1 MDLIDP
7 DTNQGQ
13 FKSQASAGT
22 KPPQRYVVI
31 GTAGH
36 IDHGKTALVR
46 ALTGQETD
54 RLPEE
59 RARGISIDLGFAYF
73 SLPNG
78 AMAAIVD
85 VPGHERF
92 VRNMIAGA
100 SGIDVALL
108 VVAANE
114 GVMPQTVE
122 HFEILNLLGIPRG
135 LTVLTKVDIADTD
148 QVEKTLE
155 DVRRLT
161 KGTFLGNAPI
171 IPVSSITG
179 QGLDRLLYAL
189 STIAERLPPKEG
201 VGVTQM
207 PIDRAFVVPGFGLVV
222 TGTVTRGRIVTGD
235 ILQILPPGV
244 EVRVR
249 ALQVHRSE
257 VNQVQEG
264 MRTAVNLTGS
274 DLDATGVK
282 RGMVLAA
289 PGLLS
294 PLRYF
299 VGNLTML
306 ESADRPL
313 TTGGRVRLHVGTSEV
328 MARITLLDQESLK
341 PGESGYARFKTES
354 EVVVTPRTRFII
366 RSYSP
371 VTTIGG
377 GVVLDIHG
385 HYRRFDKAGISFL
398 QKIHGASVN
407 DIVFL
412 EIQRHFRPVS
422 LMDVVKRTG
431 LSPDFVGKVVSEK
444 IRNGEVV
451 CLDKTESFLA
461 SSALEALLEQTT
473 RTITEFHR
481 TSRLTK
487 GMKMEDLRSA
497 VAADWNPRSF
507 ADVIGLLAQRNA
519 LLVYG
524 DVVSLPHSTPRLT
537 EAEET
542 AKTRIIEAFEQGGFK
557 PPSISEAIAKAGV
570 DQRTGREI
578 ATMLEK
584 DGIIVR
590 VQGDIAFHSSWVA
603 EAARHLIDYLSENKT
618 ITVAQFKDLIGTTR
632 KYALPLLSYFDTTRL
647 TRRVGDV
654 RVLRKEPTSS
664 R

>member
-1 MDLIDP
+1 MDPTNSDINQRQPKTQTPVGADP
-7 DTNQGQ
+7 PD
-13 FKSQASAGT
+13 
-22 KPPQRYVVI
+22 RYVVI

-46 ALTGQETD
+46 VLTGQETD

-59 RARGISIDLGFAYF
+59 KARGISIDLGFAYF

-78 AMAAIVD
+78 VMAAIVD

-92 VRNMIAGA
+92 IRNMIAGA

-114 GVMPQTVE
+114 GIMPQTVE
-122 HFEILNLLGIPRG
+122 HFDILKLLGIQRG
-135 LTVLTKVDIADTD
+135 LTVLTKVDIADAD
-148 QVEKTLE
+148 QAKKTLD
-155 DVRRLT
+155 DVRRLI
-161 KGTFLGNAPI
+161 KGTFLENAPV
-171 IPVSSITG
+171 IPVSSVTG
-179 QGLDRLLYAL
+179 QGLDHLLHAL
-189 STIAERLPPKEG
+189 STVTEELPPKEG

-207 PIDRAFVVPGFGLVV
+207 PIDRAFAVPGFGLVV
-222 TGTVTRGRIVTGD
+222 TGTVTHGRIVTGD
-235 ILQILPPGV
+235 TLQILPPGI
-244 EVRVR
+244 EARVR
-249 ALQVHRSE
+249 GLQVHRSE
-257 VNQVQEG
+257 VNQVREG
-264 MRTAVNLTGS
+264 MRTAVNLTGP
-274 DLDATGVK
+274 DLDAAAVK

-299 VGNLTML
+299 VADLTLL

-313 TTGGRVRLHVGTSEV
+313 ATGSRVRLHVGTSEV
-328 MARITLLDQESLK
+328 MARITLLDQERLN
-341 PGESGYARFKTES
+341 PGESGYARIKTES
-354 EVVVTPRTRFII
+354 EVVLTPRTRFII

-398 QKIHGASVN
+398 HKMHSASSQ
-407 DIVFL
+407 DIVSL
-412 EIQRHFRPVS
+412 EIQRHLRPIS

-431 LSPDFVGKVVSEK
+431 LSPGFVGKVIDEK
-444 IRNGEVV
+444 MRNGEIV
-451 CLDKTESFLA
+451 CLDKTDAFLA
-461 SSALEALLEQTT
+461 SSTLDALYEQMTRAL
-473 RTITEFHR
+473 TEFHR

-507 ADVIGLLAQRNA
+507 ADLVGLLAQRNA
-519 LLVYG
+519 LLLHG
-524 DVVSLPHSTPRLT
+524 DVVSLPHLAPRLT
-537 EAEET
+537 EAEEMART
-542 AKTRIIEAFEQGGFK
+542 QIIKAFAEGGFK

-570 DQRTGREI
+570 DPRTGREI
-578 ATMLEK
+578 AAMLEK
-584 DGIIVR
+584 DGVIVR
-590 VQGDIAFHSSWVA
+590 VQGDMAFHSSWVA
-603 EAARHLIDYLSENKT
+603 EAARRLVDYLSRNKT
-618 ITVAQFKDLIGTTR
+618 ITVAQFKDLTGTTR